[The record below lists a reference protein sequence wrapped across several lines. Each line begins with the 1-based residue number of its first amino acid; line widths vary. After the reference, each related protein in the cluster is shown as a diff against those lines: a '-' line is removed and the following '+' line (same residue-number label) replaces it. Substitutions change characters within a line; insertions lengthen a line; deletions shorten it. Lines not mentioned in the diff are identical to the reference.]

1 MNHNDPREDSSP
13 QAAPPEAWKP
23 MVKLAAFATRPLDRF
38 FRIEAAS
45 GILLLIAAAAALLWA
60 NSPWSH
66 AYEELWHTPLGFHLG
81 TFSFERPLEWFVND
95 VLMAIFFFVVGME
108 IRREIHDGELSE
120 LRRAAL
126 PLVGALGGM
135 VVPALIYLALAG
147 HGDSRPGWGVPMATD
162 IAFAVGVLAL
172 LGKRVP
178 SALRVLLLALAVIDD
193 LGAILVIAFFYS
205 TGFSFLGLLAAAG
218 GVLAILALRAMG
230 VRRFGA
236 YFVPGFVVWAGVYS
250 AGVHPTIA
258 GVIIGLLTPVKAW
271 LGAEGFVDAARH
283 QAQRVSEE
291 LSRSGPVSARGAN
304 INRPLHR
311 VAMASREAVSPA
323 EFLIEELH
331 PLVAYVIM
339 PLFAL
344 ANAGVN
350 LQGMSFSQTGFRV
363 SLAISLALVVGKPLG
378 VIGVSVLA
386 LWARI
391 STLPAGLGFRHLL
404 VLGVVAGIGF
414 TMSLFIAQ
422 LAFSSP
428 ELLSAAK
435 LGVLGASGVA
445 MLLSVAVGAL
455 ILHVPREDADSVSVD
470 VPSETAAP
478 QS

>member
-1 MNHNDPREDSSP
+1 MNHNDLRNDSSP
-13 QAAPPEAWKP
+13 LAAPPEAWSP
-23 MVKLAAFATRPLDRF
+23 MVRLAALAARPLDRF
-38 FRIEAAS
+38 FKIEAAS
-45 GILLLIAAAAALLWA
+45 GILLLLSAAAALIWA

-81 TFSFERPLEWFVND
+81 GFAFERPLEWFVND

-108 IRREIHDGELSE
+108 IRREIHDGELSD

-135 VVPALIYLALAG
+135 VVPALLYLSLAG
-147 HGDSRPGWGVPMATD
+147 SGESRPGWGVPMATD

-172 LGKRVP
+172 LGKRIP
-178 SALRVLLLALAVIDD
+178 SSLRVLLLALAVIDD

-205 TGFSFLGLLAAAG
+205 SGVSAGGLFAAAG
-218 GVLAILALRAMG
+218 GVLGILALRAMG

-236 YFVPGFVVWAGVYS
+236 YVAPGVIVWAGVYS

-304 INRPLHR
+304 INKPLHR

-350 LQGMSFSQTGFRV
+350 MQGMSFSATGFRV
-363 SLAISLALVVGKPLG
+363 SLAVCVALVVGKPLG
-378 VIGVSVLA
+378 IIAVSVFA
-386 LWARI
+386 VWARI
-391 STLPAGLGFRHLL
+391 SVLPSGLAFRHVL

-422 LAFSSP
+422 LAFDSP

-435 LGVLGASGVA
+435 LGVLAASGVA

-455 ILHVPREDADSVSVD
+455 ILEAPKDDAASTSPEPPPDAVVG
-470 VPSETAAP
+470 
-478 QS
+478 